1 TNHSTELPNH
11 AIQPHTRC
19 TKRMSAPIQV
29 ALSSI
34 HIALACIHIALA
46 TIHIALAY
54 INIAL
59 AMIHIALATI
69 HIALAT
75 IHIALACIHIALA
88 CIHIASCSSVLASR
102 KPYRRIYNPNICVK
116 VLLEKRVLFSFIIHT
131 KRVDGL
137 KEYQ

>member
-1 TNHSTELPNH
+1 
-11 AIQPHTRC
+11 
-19 TKRMSAPIQV
+19 
-29 ALSSI
+29 
-34 HIALACIHIALA
+34 
-46 TIHIALAY
+46 
-54 INIAL
+54 
-59 AMIHIALATI
+59 MIHIALATI

-75 IHIALACIHIALA
+75 IHIALACIHIALATIHIALA